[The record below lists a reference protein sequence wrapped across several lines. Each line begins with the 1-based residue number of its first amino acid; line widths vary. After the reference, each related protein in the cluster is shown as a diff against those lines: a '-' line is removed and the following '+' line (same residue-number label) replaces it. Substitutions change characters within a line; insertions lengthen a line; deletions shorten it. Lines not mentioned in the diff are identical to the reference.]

1 METLRLSRAT
11 YQLIERAIEAR
22 EHIGHELERYND
34 RRERERT
41 ESTDVSAGRGDS

>member
-11 YQLIERAIEAR
+11 YQLIERAIEAL

-34 RRERERT
+34 RQEHERD
-41 ESTDVSAGRGDS
+41 ESTDDSVERDES

>member
-1 METLRLSRAT
+1 METLRFSRAT
-11 YQLIERAIEAR
+11 YQLIKCAIEAL

-34 RRERERT
+34 QQERERT

>member
-11 YQLIERAIEAR
+11 YQLIERAIGAL

-34 RRERERT
+34 RQERERT